1 MKIFDKLQI
10 KLFLVPRLMYFSKEF
25 TKEMALV
32 PAKQG
37 IKAFLFYERYLKT
50 IGNIL
55 LHNTV
60 DLLRNVSYNTYCNI
74 VNIV

>member
-25 TKEMALV
+25 TKETALV

-37 IKAFLFYERYLKT
+37 IKAFLFYY
-50 IGNIL
+50 IIL
-55 LHNTV
+55 LICYVMYRIIH
-60 DLLRNVSYNTYCNI
+60 I
-74 VNIV
+74 VTL